1 MSKKEYKLKIKTEK
15 NTLTNTY
22 GKFILQPLERGYG
35 VTLGNA
41 LRRVL
46 LTSLPGAAITN
57 VKVEGVLDAFS
68 SISGVKEDLS
78 DIITE
83 ELRSIQLQKEKQK
96 DAKIRDKS
104 KANTVNS

>member
-35 VTLGNA
+35 VTVGNA

-57 VKVEGVLDAFS
+57 V
-68 SISGVKEDLS
+68 
-78 DIITE
+78 
-83 ELRSIQLQKEKQK
+83 
-96 DAKIRDKS
+96 
-104 KANTVNS
+104 